1 MILPWVRSHLK
12 LSVLTQLLGRK
23 IRNVIVQ
30 DGQALVEGGEPTAIL
45 PREGGQ
51 EGCREP
57 GFLFPDTEACANRI
71 ESSPWLPRLDLPRRC
86 FIEISRASASSRER
100 LR

>member
-1 MILPWVRSHLK
+1 MILPSVRSQLK
-12 LSVLTQLLGRK
+12 LSALTQSLGWT
-23 IRNVIVQ
+23 IRSDIVQ
-30 DGQALVEGGEPTAIL
+30 GGQAFIEGGEPTAIV

-51 EGCREP
+51 ECCCEP

-71 ESSPWLPRLDLPRRC
+71 ESSTWLPRLDLPRRC

-100 LR
+100 FR